1 MIDIE
6 KIKIKVLACL
16 EWITD
21 NDPSIWRTN
30 EMNICSHLRSL
41 LAQQFSL
48 HDVDVELRKE
58 TGQRPDI
65 CIHSRGNNLANL
77 VAFEVKIKPS
87 FNEVITDLD
96 KIRTTYFNE
105 PYKYKYGVFIAIGDI
120 KKKLPDYDLS
130 RIAIFTVSG
139 YGERKELLFKK
150 FKIVG

>member
-65 CIHSRGNNLANL
+65 CIHSRGNNLTNL

-120 KKKLPDYDLS
+120 RKKLPDYDLG

-139 YGERKELLFKK
+139 YGERKELSFKK